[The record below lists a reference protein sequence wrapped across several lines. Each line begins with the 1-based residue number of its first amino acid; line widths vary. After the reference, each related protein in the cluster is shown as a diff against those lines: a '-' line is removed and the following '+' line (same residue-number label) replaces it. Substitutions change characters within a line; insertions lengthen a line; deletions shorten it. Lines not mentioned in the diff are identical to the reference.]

1 MQWNWLKRLAS
12 LPLDNHEN
20 HNERRYLWPALN
32 ELYKRF
38 MRHDVMK
45 TAASL
50 TYTTLFAVVPLTAV
64 VYSIL
69 SAVPEFQGAG
79 DQAQQFLFDQFV
91 PATGEVVREQLNN
104 FSSQARNLTLV
115 GVGFLFVTAVMM
127 MVSVESAFN
136 SIWQTTG
143 NRKGVAG
150 FLRYWAILT
159 LGPILIGAGFA
170 LSSYATSLSMV
181 SSAVEGVGYE
191 RLLHL
196 LSPLFSFLALL
207 FVYMVIPNTR
217 VRLAYA
223 AIGAAV
229 TALLIE
235 LAKFGFSLYVAN
247 FPSYQLIYGAFAAV
261 PLFLLWIYV
270 TWLIVLLGAE
280 IISWLGE
287 TRSGEYARQ
296 PPLWQALQVLAWLY
310 HSQRKGELVATADIK
325 ERLGGNA
332 QSVLTPLIEN
342 GWLVESDEQQW
353 VLARSMETLPLW
365 QLIDQLPWRV
375 PEEEA
380 PASLARYVDIDI
392 LNRALEESRRQRR
405 SMLATPV
412 ARLFDQHEEEA
423 P

>member
-1 MQWNWLKRLAS
+1 MRWNWLKRLAS
-12 LPLDNHEN
+12 LPLDNH
-20 HNERRYLWPALN
+20 NERRHLWPALH
-32 ELYKRF
+32 ELYNRF

-69 SAVPEFQGAG
+69 SAVPEFQGVG
-79 DQAQQFLFDQFV
+79 DKAQQFLFDQFV

-104 FSSQARNLTLV
+104 FSNQARNLTLV
-115 GVGFLFVTAVMM
+115 GAGFLFVTAVMM
-127 MVSVESAFN
+127 MVSIEGAFN
-136 SIWQTTG
+136 SIWQVSG
-143 NRKGVAG
+143 HRRGVSS

-170 LSSYATSLSMV
+170 LSSYVTSLNLV
-181 SSAVEGVGYE
+181 NNAVEGVGYE
-191 RLLHL
+191 RLLRL
-196 LSPLFSFLALL
+196 LSPVLSFLALL
-207 FVYMVIPNTR
+207 FIYMVIPNAR
-217 VRLAYA
+217 VRLGYA
-223 AIGAAV
+223 AVGAAI

-235 LAKFGFSLYVAN
+235 LAKFGFGLYVAN

-287 TRSGEYARQ
+287 TRSGEYAQQ

-310 HSQRKGELVATADIK
+310 HSQREGQLVATADIS
-325 ERLGGNA
+325 ERLGGGFRR
-332 QSVLTPLIEN
+332 VLEPLIEN

-353 VLARSMETLPLW
+353 VLARAMETLPLW
-365 QLIDQLPWRV
+365 QLIDQLPWDV
-375 PEEEA
+375 PEQQAPEA
-380 PASLARYVDIDI
+380 LAQCVDIDT
-392 LNRALEESRRQRR
+392 LNRALTEARQQRR
-405 SMLATPV
+405 DILATPV
-412 ARLFDQHEEEA
+412 AALFEQHEEA
-423 P
+423 TP